1 MILYAWAGF
10 CLRSQPHKEKIH
22 TGPYRHSQPQF
33 ISVPSASK
41 ANQIRP
47 VTEWQTRNPKA
58 DCNIGGW
65 ILIRV
70 GHSTRWE
77 RPMQRECFGSYFP
90 KSCEYVWM
98 TFVLQH
104 SSISFW
110 PRPRLR
116 PKLDLDCS
124 ARKAQHSLVE
134 SKHKIPLSSDASP
147 HRSSMPGVHSHQV
160 LWRFMHVD
168 LRFWFATWTVRLC
181 LNSEPRQQI
190 VVAKVDSLVV

>member
-1 MILYAWAGF
+1 MIWYMIYDMIWYAWAGF

-70 GHSTRWE
+70 GHSTCWE

-104 SSISFW
+104 FFNFFLTTTQTSAQTWPWLHLLSPNTKSF
-110 PRPRLR
+110 
-116 PKLDLDCS
+116 
-124 ARKAQHSLVE
+124 
-134 SKHKIPLSSDASP
+134 PLSSDASP
-147 HRSSMPGVHSHQV
+147 RLNARSSFTPSSLKIDVCNICRFKV
-160 LWRFMHVD
+160 LICYMD
-168 LRFWFATWTVRLC
+168 CPTLPEFWAKTADSR
-181 LNSEPRQQI
+181 RQ
-190 VVAKVDSLVV
+190 SG